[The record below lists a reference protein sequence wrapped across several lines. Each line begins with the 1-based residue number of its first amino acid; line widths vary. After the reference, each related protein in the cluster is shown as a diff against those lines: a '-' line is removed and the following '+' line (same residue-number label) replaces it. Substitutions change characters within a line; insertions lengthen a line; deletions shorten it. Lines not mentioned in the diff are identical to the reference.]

1 MMMTQITNWQP
12 KVEAMSKA
20 GNFMAAFGRGN
31 LAALTQSTQAYMAGL
46 QELSRLQVA
55 MVQGLTHQAVENAT
69 ALASA
74 KTPQDVLAVQTNL
87 ARASI
92 QRFLSEGTKLQQA
105 AQTMVEQISAPLTQ
119 RVVAAAAQ
127 TKLVQA
133 A

>member
-1 MMMTQITNWQP
+1 MMMAQITNWQP

-20 GNFMAAFGRGN
+20 GDSMAAFGRGN

-46 QELSRLQVA
+46 QDLGRLHVA
-55 MVQGLTHQAVENAT
+55 MVQGLTQQAVENAK
-69 ALASA
+69 ALAGV

-92 QRFLSEGTKLQQA
+92 ERFLSEGTKLQQA
-105 AQTMVEQISAPLTQ
+105 AQTMVEQVSAPLTQ
-119 RVVAAAAQ
+119 RVAAAAAQ
-127 TKLVQA
+127 TKLAQA